1 MFLKYLHVHCVFHFY
16 LPKIPRN
23 HMSARNSTIWQFVLE
38 NNHFKLFFP
47 KSFILCPS
55 IKAILDFRSTKINTI
70 IIEGHIRNIPNS
82 NNLRTDVISAFLNFC
97 SADQKA

>member
-1 MFLKYLHVHCVFHFY
+1 MYIVYFIFTFQKF
-16 LPKIPRN
+16 PRN

-55 IKAILDFRSTKINTI
+55 IKAILDFRSTKINKI
-70 IIEGHIRNIPNS
+70 FVEGHIRNIPNS
-82 NNLRTDVISAFLNFC
+82 NNLRTDVISAFFNFC